1 MDVALVVATLI
12 PTAYSLGMRAAR
24 ACPVDTPASSEG
36 AGVVRALLRAVAHL
50 FARAALHGSLS
61 GLLIIEGAGVVRA
74 LLLAVAQLF
83 ARAAL
88 ASLVLLNALREALLP
103 AGCPPWACW
112 HTLPATSSLTLSSL
126 MQVHKHGRP

>member
-50 FARAALHGSLS
+50 FARAAL
-61 GLLIIEGAGVVRA
+61 
-74 LLLAVAQLF
+74 
-83 ARAAL
+83 